1 MRAVQVHRSLALP
14 RFLRGSSRHPEMNLE
29 AKVDVFIDNDY
40 HYQINQTSVR
50 RRKTAPGRMPARNRR
65 AQQNTRR
72 LPGRSKP
79 IRFNTSRWAA
89 TDRPFYPR
97 WNVVIRTHAG
107 WASVPFRQASFVMNC
122 PRSHFRL
129 FHQTL
134 RQTSTGAGVKLND
147 IDCTPQENQLV
158 VAESLPGLT
167 LCVLLEASGHSILA
181 DRTCIPFTSDQVLL
195 SFSPTASVS
204 ENYLPS
210 QQKLRAIDAHFTA
223 EALGKFE
230 MAEIRQVFTRIAAAA
245 SIRPAGP
252 DSYLYQL
259 CASPAIRAIAEQI
272 FRCRALAGVQQLF
285 MHSKAFELLS
295 LTVETLLASLEGG
308 KPQTMQRRD
317 YRKLDRARELMLA
330 RLHHNWSLAELA
342 QAVNLNER
350 KLKEGFRMLYGNSV
364 HAYLQE
370 KRMQA
375 AAHLLAQTELSI
387 TEVVLQTGYANP
399 SHFSKLFRRYFGMSP
414 REYARQNL

>member
-1 MRAVQVHRSLALP
+1 MTGTHGETPAVYRDS
-14 RFLRGSSRHPEMNLE
+14 
-29 AKVDVFIDNDY
+29 
-40 HYQINQTSVR
+40 
-50 RRKTAPGRMPARNRR
+50 RNRL
-65 AQQNTRR
+65 ASARR
-72 LPGRSKP
+72 GGPPL
-79 IRFNTSRWAA
+79 
-89 TDRPFYPR
+89 TDRFTR
-97 WNVVIRTHAG
+97 WHVVIRAHTGRA
-107 WASVPFRQASFVMNC
+107 AMQFRRASFVMNG
-122 PRSHFRL
+122 PRPNFRL

-134 RQTSTGAGVKLND
+134 RQISTGAGVKLND

-167 LCVLLEASGHSILA
+167 LCVLLEAGGHSILA
-181 DRTCIPFTSDQVLL
+181 DRSCIQFASDQVLL

-210 QQKLRAIDAHFTA
+210 QQKLRAIEAHFTA
-223 EALGKFE
+223 EALGKFD
-230 MAEIRQVFTRIAAAA
+230 MAEIRQVFARIAAAA
-245 SIRPAGP
+245 RIKPAGP
-252 DSYLYQL
+252 DSYLYQFP
-259 CASPAIRAIAEQI
+259 ASSAIRAIAEQI
-272 FRCRALAGVQQLF
+272 FRCRALEGVQQLF
-285 MHSKAFELLS
+285 LHSKAFELLS

-317 YRKLDRARELMLA
+317 SRKLDRARELMLA
-330 RLHHNWSLAELA
+330 RLNHNWTLAELA

-350 KLKEGFRMLYGNSV
+350 KLKEGFRTLYGNSV

-375 AAHLLAQTELSI
+375 AAQLLAQTELTI